1 MKLVFAGT
9 PDFARV
15 ALDALIAAGHEIVLV
30 LTQPDRP
37 SGRGMRI
44 HPGAVKA
51 RASSAGIAVLQPRG
65 LRLGGRYDEDA
76 QVAHSR
82 LRETP
87 HDAMIV
93 AAYGLILPQ
102 TILDTPPRGCINIH
116 ASLLP
121 RWRGAA
127 PIQRAIEAGD
137 TETGV
142 TIMRMDAGLD
152 TGPMLLVTKC
162 AIDARDSAAT
172 LTDRLAHLGGDAI
185 VEALSLLERGDLE
198 ASPQHPP
205 DDESQVRYAAKV
217 TKDEAALD
225 FGSPARVLVDR
236 IRAFDPWPGST
247 AQLVDQDG
255 KSLAQYKVWRA
266 EEIDARNAAELTG
279 VAPDGAT
286 SGRVLG
292 FIDTRTAPGAG
303 SADREAGAIV
313 KTSDGAVV
321 LTELQ
326 KAGGKRLPAHAFV
339 RDFLVDD
346 ASDAVDDA
354 ANNRALYFARFDA
367 QKSSTN

>member
-9 PDFARV
+9 PDFARA

-37 SGRGMRI
+37 SGRGMQV

-51 RASSAGIAVLQPRG
+51 RAASAGIDVLQPRG
-65 LRLGGRYDEDA
+65 LRLGGRHDEDA
-76 QVAHSR
+76 QLTHRR

-102 TILDTPPRGCINIH
+102 AILDTPPRGCINVH

-127 PIQRAIEAGD
+127 PVQRAIEAGD
-137 TETGV
+137 SETGI

-152 TGPMLLVTKC
+152 TGPMLLVSKC
-162 AIDARDSAAT
+162 AIDASDNAAT
-172 LTDRLAHLGGDAI
+172 LTDRLARLGGDAI
-185 VEALSLLERGDLE
+185 VDALALLERGDLE
-198 ASPQHPP
+198 ASPQHAPG
-205 DDESQVRYAAKV
+205 DESQVRYAAKV

-225 FGSPARVLVDR
+225 FRLPSRVLVDR

-247 AQLVDQDG
+247 ARLVDQG
-255 KSLAQYKVWRA
+255 GRPFAQYKVWRA
-266 EEIDARNAAELTG
+266 EEIEIRSAAALTGLAPDNAA
-279 VAPDGAT
+279 P
-286 SGRVLG
+286 GRVLG
-292 FIDTRTAPGAG
+292 FLDAGTTPGPG
-303 SADREAGAIV
+303 LSAREAGAIV
-313 KTSDGAVV
+313 KTSNGAIV

-326 KAGGKRLPAHAFV
+326 KAGGKRLPARAFA
-339 RDFLVDD
+339 RDFVVDD
-346 ASDAVDDA
+346 ADA
-354 ANNRALYFARFDA
+354 ANRRVLHFAQRDA
-367 QKSSTN
+367 ENST

>member
-9 PDFARV
+9 PDFARA

-30 LTQPDRP
+30 LAQPDRP
-37 SGRGMRI
+37 SGRGMQV
-44 HPGAVKA
+44 HPGAVKV

-65 LRLGGRYDEDA
+65 LRLGGRHDEDA
-76 QVAHSR
+76 QLAHSR

-102 TILDTPPRGCINIH
+102 TILDIPPRGCINIH

-137 TETGV
+137 VETGI

-152 TGPMLLVTKC
+152 TGPMLLVKKC
-162 AIDARDSAAT
+162 AIDASDSAAT
-172 LTDRLAHLGGDAI
+172 LTDRLARLGGDAI
-185 VEALSLLERGDLE
+185 VAALALLERGDLE
-198 ASPQHPP
+198 ATPQHAPG
-205 DDESQVRYAAKV
+205 DESQVRYAAKV

-225 FGSPARVLVDR
+225 FSLPARALVDR

-247 AQLVDQDG
+247 AQLVDRDG
-255 KSLAQYKVWRA
+255 KSLARYKVWRA
-266 EEIDARNAAELTG
+266 EVIEARSAAARTG
-279 VAPDGAT
+279 VASDGAAP
-286 SGRVLG
+286 GRVLG
-292 FIDTRTAPGAG
+292 FVDARTASGPELSG
-303 SADREAGAIV
+303 REAGVIV
-313 KTSDGAVV
+313 KTSDGAIV

-326 KAGGKRLPAHAFV
+326 KAGGKRLPASAFA

-346 ASDAVDDA
+346 VSDAAADDA
-354 ANNRALYFARFDA
+354 AQQRMLHFAQRDA
-367 QKSSTN
+367 KNSA